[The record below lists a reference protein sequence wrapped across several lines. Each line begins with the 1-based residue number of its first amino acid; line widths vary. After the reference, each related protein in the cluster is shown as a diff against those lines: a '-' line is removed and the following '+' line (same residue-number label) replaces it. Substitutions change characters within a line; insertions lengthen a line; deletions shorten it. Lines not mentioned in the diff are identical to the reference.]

1 MNQPSKRDQF
11 NKKARRSAPLLSV
24 VADDEGF
31 YLGHMLPKSQI
42 CWPGRPLGAGLIN
55 RASCIVPACHF
66 LCRPFVGGLVRE
78 GVGSWVGRWVLLG
91 PNTSQEVEGERG
103 EEDAHSTARA
113 QTIDDSHRRCSNRQR
128 SSTDGGND
136 SIRSAALLLL
146 RSPVSRASC
155 YCYSH

>member
-1 MNQPSKRDQF
+1 M
-11 NKKARRSAPLLSV
+11 
-24 VADDEGF
+24 
-31 YLGHMLPKSQI
+31 
-42 CWPGRPLGAGLIN
+42 
-55 RASCIVPACHF
+55 
-66 LCRPFVGGLVRE
+66 RE

-136 SIRSAALLLL
+136 SSEAQHGFSYGLQGINVQLVTVTPIRWQSVIKLL
-146 RSPVSRASC
+146 PENT
-155 YCYSH
+155 